1 MKPTSC
7 FLLITIPLLIIPWG
21 APYSLNCIIDKKIK
35 NPLIGLELKSATEKM
50 SSCFSVKNSG
60 KLSSCPAGSV
70 VTGSAC
76 GYTCGSWDIWGKT
89 TCHGQCSPVD
99 RTTACCCHLT

>member
-1 MKPTSC
+1 MDTVTPLGRRGLWETEIMDSIPS
-7 FLLITIPLLIIPWG
+7 LLLR
-21 APYSLNCIIDKKIK
+21 AQA
-35 NPLIGLELKSATEKM
+35 SATEKM

-70 VTGSAC
+70 VTGCAC

-99 RTTACCCHLT
+99 WTTACCCHLT